1 MEKRI
6 AVFPGSFDP
15 ITKGHEHIILRATQL
30 FDEVVVAMGVNTN
43 KKYLFSTE
51 KRLEWLTK
59 TFEGVDGVSVASYE
73 GLTVDFCEKIGAR
86 FMLRGLRN
94 SKDFEYEQTIAQ
106 MSRGLNPK
114 IETILMCTDPEFGA
128 INALVVREIIKNK
141 GDVSAFVPDRINV
154 YED

>member
-15 ITKGHEHIILRATQL
+15 ITKGHEHIILRATLL
-30 FDEVVVAMGVNTN
+30 FDEVIVAMGVNTSKN
-43 KKYLFSTE
+43 YLFSTE
-51 KRLEWLTK
+51 KRLEWLNK
-59 TFEGVDGVSVASYE
+59 TFDGVDGVSVASYE

-106 MSRGLNPK
+106 MSRGLNSN

-128 INALVVREIIKNK
+128 INATVVREIIKNK
-141 GDVSAFVPDRINV
+141 GDVSAFVPDRIDV
-154 YED
+154 YEV